1 VAHETVRVTP
11 HPRTVGGRDWRGRSW
26 RSGCRRRKR
35 RNHEV
40 EEGVTRSSRG
50 IPVLDQTKN
59 FEAQYVIVIIVIS

>member
-1 VAHETVRVTP
+1 VG
-11 HPRTVGGRDWRGRSW
+11 RTGEGGAGGG
-26 RSGCRRRKR
+26 GCQRRRR